1 MAETDPA
8 SARTELSRVRG
19 FLVLMPLKF
28 LDKESTIIPFGK
40 EGILPNSVWVQQNR
54 NHLFTMECWYNSSGS
69 FLAQG
74 NVDITA
80 FEAVMPTYSVDIN
93 YHDNSRKVKLKTSGF
108 YFFVKK

>member
-1 MAETDPA
+1 
-8 SARTELSRVRG
+8 
-19 FLVLMPLKF
+19 
-28 LDKESTIIPFGK
+28 
-40 EGILPNSVWVQQNR
+40 
-54 NHLFTMECWYNSSGS
+54 MECWYNSSGS